1 MFSASVEVSL
11 MWICPEAS
19 IKGTNFSR
27 NRTLNIDSVG
37 DTCKVWYC
45 VICHQHIAAWMFK
58 EVETF
63 DYKVNFL
70 LLYLC
75 PVHLVNATRSLNS
88 KEGRPVCQ
96 AGVAQALLPWLPL
109 A

>member
-1 MFSASVEVSL
+1 MLSL
-11 MWICPEAS
+11 ICSEAS

-27 NRTLNIDSVG
+27 NRTLNIDCVG

-45 VICHQHIAAWMFK
+45 IICHQHMAAWIFK

-75 PVHLVNATRSLNS
+75 PVHLVIASSSLNS
-88 KEGRPVCQ
+88 KKGRPVCQ
-96 AGVAQALLPWLPL
+96 ARGAQALLPCSPL